1 MKIIKL
7 KNNFIDKRGS
17 ITDIF
22 YNKKFKHVSLILSKK
37 NSIRGNNYFKKNTQ
51 FIYNLTSDFEYF
63 YKKLNSKLKPK
74 KVIVKKGWVI
84 ITPPHEVH
92 AIKFKK
98 ENMLFEF
105 STYTLNKKKKMKDS
119 VKLKIF

>member
-1 MKIIKL
+1 MRIIKL

-63 YKKLNSKLKPK
+63 YKNLLLFSFKINLFFVPPPDR
-74 KVIVKKGWVI
+74 I
-84 ITPPHEVH
+84 I
-92 AIKFKK
+92 I
-98 ENMLFEF
+98 
-105 STYTLNKKKKMKDS
+105 
-119 VKLKIF
+119 

>member
-1 MKIIKL
+1 MRIIKL

-63 YKKLNSKLKPK
+63 YKKFNSKYKPK
-74 KVIVKKGWVI
+74 KVIVKKGWVV
-84 ITPPHEVH
+84 ITPAKEAH

-98 ENMLFEF
+98 ENKLFEF
-105 STYTLNKKKKMKDS
+105 STYSLKKKKKMKDS
-119 VKLKIF
+119 VNLKIF

>member
-1 MKIIKL
+1 MRIIKL

-22 YNKKFKHVSLILSKK
+22 YNRNFKHVSLILSKK

-63 YKKLNSKLKPK
+63 YKKFNSKHKPK
-74 KVIVKKGWVI
+74 KVIVKKGCI
-84 ITPPHEVH
+84 LITPPMEAH

-98 ENMLFEF
+98 ENKLFEF
-105 STYTLNKKKKMKDS
+105 STYTLKKKKKMKDS
-119 VKLKIF
+119 VRLKIF

>member
-1 MKIIKL
+1 MRIIKL

-22 YNKKFKHVSLILSKK
+22 FNKNFKHVSLIVSKK

-51 FIYNLTSDFEYF
+51 YIYNLTSDFEYF
-63 YKKLNSKLKPK
+63 YKKINSKQKPK
-74 KVIVKKGWVI
+74 KAIIKKGWVV
-84 ITPPHEVH
+84 ITPPLEVH
-92 AIKFKK
+92 AINFKK
-98 ENMLFEF
+98 DNKLFEF
-105 STYTLNKKKKMKDS
+105 SKYSLKNKKKMKDS

>member
-1 MKIIKL
+1 MRIIKL

-51 FIYNLTSDFEYF
+51 FIYNLTSEFEYF
-63 YKKLNSKLKPK
+63 YKKFGSNNRLK
-74 KVIVKKGWVI
+74 KVIIKRGWDV
-84 ITPPHEVH
+84 ITPPKEVH

-98 ENMLFEF
+98 ENKLFEF
-105 STYTLNKKKKMKDS
+105 STYTLKKKKKLKDS
-119 VKLKIF
+119 VKFKII

>member
-1 MKIIKL
+1 MRIIKL
-7 KNNFIDKRGS
+7 KNNFNDKRGS

-51 FIYNLTSDFEYF
+51 FIYNLTSEFEYF
-63 YKKLNSKLKPK
+63 YKKFNSSNRPK

-84 ITPPHEVH
+84 ITPPKEAH

-98 ENMLFEF
+98 ENKLFEF
-105 STYTLNKKKKMKDS
+105 STYTLKKKKKLQDS
-119 VKLKIF
+119 VKLKVL

>member
-22 YNKKFKHVSLILSKK
+22 YDKKFKHVSLILSKT
-37 NSIRGNNYFKKNTQ
+37 NSVRGNNYFKKNTQ

-63 YKKLNSKLKPK
+63 YKKFNSKHKPK
-74 KVIVKKGWVI
+74 KVTVKKGWI
-84 ITPPHEVH
+84 LITPPKEAH

-98 ENMLFEF
+98 ENKLFEF
-105 STYTLNKKKKMKDS
+105 STYSLKKKKKMKDS
-119 VKLKIF
+119 VKFKVT

>member
-1 MKIIKL
+1 MRIIKL
-7 KNNFIDKRGS
+7 KNNFNDKRGS

-51 FIYNLTSDFEYF
+51 FIYNLTSEFEYF
-63 YKKLNSKLKPK
+63 YKKFDSSNRLK
-74 KVIVKKGWVI
+74 KVIVKKGWVV
-84 ITPPHEVH
+84 ITPPKEAH

-98 ENMLFEF
+98 ENKLFEF
-105 STYTLNKKKKMKDS
+105 STYTLKKKKKLKDS
-119 VKLKIF
+119 VKLKIL

>member
-1 MKIIKL
+1 MRIIKL

-63 YKKLNSKLKPK
+63 YKKFNSKYKPK
-74 KVIVKKGWVI
+74 KVIVKKGWAV
-84 ITPPHEVH
+84 ITPAKEAH

-98 ENMLFEF
+98 ENKLFEF
-105 STYTLNKKKKMKDS
+105 STYSLKKKKKMKDS
-119 VKLKIF
+119 VNLKIF

>member
-1 MKIIKL
+1 MRIIKL

-63 YKKLNSKLKPK
+63 YKKFNSKLKPK
-74 KVIVKKGWVI
+74 KVIVKKGWVV
-84 ITPPHEVH
+84 ITPPEEVH
-92 AIKFKK
+92 AIKFKNK
-98 ENMLFEF
+98 NKLFEF
-105 STYTLNKKKKMKDS
+105 STYTLKKKKKMKDS

>member
-1 MKIIKL
+1 MRIIKL

-63 YKKLNSKLKPK
+63 YKKFN
-74 KVIVKKGWVI
+74 
-84 ITPPHEVH
+84 
-92 AIKFKK
+92 
-98 ENMLFEF
+98 
-105 STYTLNKKKKMKDS
+105 
-119 VKLKIF
+119 